1 MDPLEFHGSKVLE
14 DPTEF
19 IDELYKLLMIM
30 RVTLVEKVELVPYKL
45 KGVAKILFSQ
55 WKEGKMEYTLIE
67 KNLKWYFL
75 KDYFPFIFR
84 RKRCSKLNN
93 LFQGNMSFREYA
105 SNFTQLSWDVSSIVI
120 YPRVCMNKLM

>member
-1 MDPLEFHGSKVLE
+1 ILNTWP
-14 DPTEF
+14 P
-19 IDELYKLLMIM
+19 
-30 RVTLVEKVELVPYKL
+30 
-45 KGVAKILFSQ
+45 KGKCKNEVKTFPKAKSIKIT
-55 WKEGKMEYTLIE
+55 KEGKMEYTLIE